1 MENREQKMSHS
12 PLKNVPS
19 ANLQI
24 VVNWQMGHF
33 SVANGTF
40 FDMSWFNLIS
50 IPISP
55 IYYTYI
61 YSNIHNLS
69 EKEAKAQK
77 PNL

>member
-33 SVANGTF
+33 FT
-40 FDMSWFNLIS
+40 SWFNLIS
-50 IPISP
+50 LPISP

-69 EKEAKAQK
+69 EIEAKAQK
-77 PNL
+77 TKSLKPSLKP